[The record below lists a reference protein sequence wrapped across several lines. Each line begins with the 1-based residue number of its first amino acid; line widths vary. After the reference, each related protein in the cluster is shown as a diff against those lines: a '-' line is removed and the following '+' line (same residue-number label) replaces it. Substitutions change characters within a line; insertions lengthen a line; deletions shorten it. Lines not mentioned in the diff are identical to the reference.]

1 MFDVEFKKRLA
12 LQEEGV
18 QVAYT
23 KAEIEGRVAASGPH
37 LPAIRKAWDPER
49 SPDLHVVMKPNWM
62 RSSSRNLTTHGS
74 PHPYDTHVPIMF
86 WGARVKPG
94 RYHANV
100 APNDIAPTLAT
111 MLDVETPSGSVGR
124 VLSEMLK

>member
-1 MFDVEFKKRLA
+1 MIVDLYV
-12 LQEEGV
+12 
-18 QVAYT
+18 
-23 KAEIEGRVAASGPH
+23 
-37 LPAIRKAWDPER
+37 
-49 SPDLHVVMKPNWM
+49 PDLSKTLQTVVGAEDSLRNGFYPA
-62 RSSSRNLTTHGS
+62 RSGSILFLLEPYWIFGATGASHGT
-74 PHPYDTHVPIMF
+74 PYGYDAHVPVLF

-94 RYHANV
+94 RYNANV